1 MKANLLLTA
10 TMLATLAGCT
20 SRLQLEALKPLDEG
34 KQTAETIQSGVPYN
48 LYYDRYSISV
58 TYRIADCDKLTLE
71 VEPSVKEV
79 IAEPDPDQSYV
90 LNPNSLAGPLKTS
103 TIALEYHPDGSL
115 ASINAKA
122 EDRTAETVGALAKSA
137 VGLIKIFGAAGG
149 EGTESTQPATCNDVT
164 RLAFD
169 AYAAFTAKKG
179 DKVGGKPVESNGE
192 LTEAKEAID
201 RAQVDFDAAK
211 SKLDASGAVVSEP
224 VQTQFNNAFL
234 SLQGAARRLA
244 AAKARLAQLAKP
256 ISVTITT
263 MWPDSGSQTYGTI
276 AAPAEL
282 VAALG
287 KWSDGDSNP
296 GAYGLYFKLEST
308 QPGGMGANVGPA
320 QLNPKALSRG
330 LPYRSPARGELQ
342 IGLYTLV
349 GNKVVPQ
356 EPVFQEIYMV
366 RQLGRVFQLPC
377 ISKPFTS
384 ISCSLAFDA
393 KGQLTKAGTDNTKA
407 PLEGAAGLLGSLVES
422 GGSAADSLRAG
433 AEKRAGAATKAK
445 QDELAELEL
454 DAKLTSARNAQKP
467 DDDAA
472 AQKAKEAKILEYET
486 DLKLINARKALADG
500 QSQVAQ

>member
-1 MKANLLLTA
+1 MDFRLIAALPLVA
-10 TMLATLAGCT
+10 LAACT
-20 SRLQLEALKPLDEG
+20 SRLELEPLKPLVDG
-34 KQTAETIQSGVPYN
+34 KQSAATIPSGVPYN
-48 LYYDRYSISV
+48 LYYDRFSISV

-103 TIALEYHPDGSL
+103 TVSLKYHPDGSL

-137 VGLIKIFGAAGG
+137 AGLIKIFGAAGSNG
-149 EGTESTQPATCNDVT
+149 NEATKPATCKQET
-164 RLAFD
+164 RPMFD

-179 DKVGGKPVESNGE
+179 DKVGGKPVETNGE
-192 LTEAKEAID
+192 LVAAKEAID
-201 RAQVDFDAAK
+201 QAQADFDAAK
-211 SKLDASGAVVSEP
+211 SKLDASGALVSKP

-234 SLQGAARRLA
+234 SLQGATRRLA
-244 AAKARLAQLAKP
+244 AAKTRLVQLAKP
-256 ISVTITT
+256 ISVTFTT
-263 MWPDSGSQTYGTI
+263 IWPDSGSQTQGTI
-276 AAPAEL
+276 AAPLEL
-282 VAALG
+282 EAALV
-287 KWSDGDSNP
+287 KWSDGDPNR
-296 GAYGLYFKLEST
+296 GAYGLFIKLVST
-308 QPGGMGANVGPA
+308 QPGGMGANAGLA
-320 QLNPKALSRG
+320 KLERNDLSRG
-330 LPYRSPARGELQ
+330 LPYRSPARGMLE
-342 IGLYTLV
+342 IGLNTVV
-349 GNKVVPQ
+349 GNEIIPQ

-384 ISCSLAFDA
+384 ISCSLAFDP

-407 PLEGAAGLLGSLVES
+407 PLEGAAGLIGSLVES
-422 GGSAADSLRAG
+422 GGSAADTFRAG

-445 QDELAELEL
+445 QDELADLEL
-454 DAKLTSARNAQKP
+454 DAKLTSARNALKP

-472 AQKAKEAKILEYET
+472 VQKAKEAKILEFET
-486 DLKLINARKALADG
+486 DLKLKNARKALAEA